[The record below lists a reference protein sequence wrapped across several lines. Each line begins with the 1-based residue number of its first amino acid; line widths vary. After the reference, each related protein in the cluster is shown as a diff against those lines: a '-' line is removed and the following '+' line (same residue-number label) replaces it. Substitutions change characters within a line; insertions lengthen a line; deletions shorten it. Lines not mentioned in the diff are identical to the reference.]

1 MAVRNCITQQID
13 GFLFH
18 LSVPVQLALSRKVS
32 MCNATLPGTHNSAIT
47 LADGYGNLDAQFQ
60 EYFAWIR
67 WVVSVTL
74 NCMRQYRQ
82 G

>member
-1 MAVRNCITQQID
+1 
-13 GFLFH
+13 
-18 LSVPVQLALSRKVS
+18 

>member
-1 MAVRNCITQQID
+1 M
-13 GFLFH
+13 
-18 LSVPVQLALSRKVS
+18 QLALSRKVS